1 MSEQPL
7 ALQPP
12 DSFVTIRPVRIA
24 DAETLQE
31 RCWPER
37 PYAAVYQLVLRARQN
52 ALQGRGLGAVT
63 VDDDGQLVGYGQL
76 TLWPGCAEIS
86 DLVVVASYRGR
97 GLGTAMIQ
105 YLVRAAREMHV
116 GCVEIGAALS
126 NEGAVALYRRL
137 GFVDDHTV
145 WLNLGVGKEP
155 VLFLR
160 LSLDGKM
167 PKR

>member
-1 MSEQPL
+1 MNELPL

-12 DSFVTIRPVRIA
+12 DSLVTIRPVRVA
-24 DAETLQE
+24 DAEVLQE
-31 RCWPER
+31 CCWPER
-37 PYAAVYQLVLRARQN
+37 PYAAIYQLVMRARQN
-52 ALQGRGLGAVT
+52 AIQGRGLGAVT
-63 VDDDGQLVGYGQL
+63 VDNDGHLIGYGQL

-86 DLVVVASYRGR
+86 DLVVVASHRSR

-116 GCVEIGAALS
+116 NCVEIGAALS
-126 NEGAVALYRRL
+126 NHRAVALYRRL
-137 GFVDDHTV
+137 GFLDDHTV
-145 WLNLGVGKEP
+145 WLNLGEGREP

-160 LSLDGKM
+160 LSLT